1 MLPIRGCRS
10 GYQAQVSLFMAPT
23 TYDLADYLSW
33 PDTDTIGGQQ
43 LAWARIK
50 IYPTIDYTWG
60 SLYSSL
66 NATSKGFGANG
77 RLSQVSGHFGGRRGS
92 RGGCAAMAG
101 RLWSRCSLQAAPPLG
116 SCITRARSG

>member
-1 MLPIRGCRS
+1 
-10 GYQAQVSLFMAPT
+10 MAPT

-60 SLYSSL
+60 SLYSCL

-77 RLSQVSGHFGGRRGS
+77 RLSQVGAV
-92 RGGCAAMAG
+92 AAA
-101 RLWSRCSLQAAPPLG
+101 QAAQAAQGAQAPEAGLQPRQVNVE
-116 SCITRARSG
+116 C